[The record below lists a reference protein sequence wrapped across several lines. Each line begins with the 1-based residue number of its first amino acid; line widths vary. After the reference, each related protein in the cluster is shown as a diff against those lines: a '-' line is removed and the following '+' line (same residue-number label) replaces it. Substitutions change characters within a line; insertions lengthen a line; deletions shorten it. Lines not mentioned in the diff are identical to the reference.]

1 VGSDAEVNWVKK
13 QILIVDDDQ
22 RMLDALQRALHQHRD
37 EWDIAFVRRPEEA
50 WEALLQV
57 AYDAVVTDVRMPGM
71 SGIELLERMRRTEET
86 KDVPVV
92 VLTGLN
98 DQDLKER
105 ALLCGAV
112 DLLNKPVD
120 TGQLVARLKSV
131 LQMKEYQDELRNTN
145 ESLARKVE
153 QQSVD
158 LAQTRMSIV
167 CRLGM
172 AAEFRDEDTGNHVI
186 RVGCYSRVIASGLG
200 TPSSFQEMLLLA
212 APLHDIG
219 KIGIPDSVLLK
230 SGPLSDEEWAIMQR
244 HCEIGECILREQSKV
259 MIPMF
264 EWYAVEAP
272 GRIEMPTNRDP
283 VLEMAA
289 TIALSHHEKWNG
301 SGYPRGLAGEDI
313 PLESRIVSVAD
324 VFDALTSNR
333 PYRPARPEEEALT
346 IMDSTVGTHFDPR
359 IYAAFT
365 QSLPEI
371 RAIRERFADGVLV
384 FPRAE
389 GALV

>member
-1 VGSDAEVNWVKK
+1 VKK

-22 RMLDALQRALHQHRD
+22 RILDALQRVLHGQSD
-37 EWDIAFVRRPEEA
+37 DWDMTFVRRPEEA
-50 WEALLQV
+50 WESLLQT

-71 SGIELLERMRRTEET
+71 SGIELLARIRQTDKT

-98 DQDLKER
+98 DHDLKEK
-105 ALLCGAV
+105 ALSCGAV

-120 TGQLVARLKSV
+120 TGQLIARLKST
-131 LQMKEYQDELRNTN
+131 LQTKEYQDELRTAN
-145 ESLARKVE
+145 ESLVQKL
-153 QQSVD
+153 QQRTAD
-158 LAQTRMSIV
+158 LAQTRLSIV

-186 RVGCYSRVIASGLG
+186 RVGCYSRAIAAALG
-200 TPSSFQEMLLLA
+200 MPPSFLEMLLLA

-230 SGPLSDEEWAIMQR
+230 PGALSNEEWAIMQR
-244 HCEIGECILREQSKV
+244 HCEIGECILRKQSKV

-264 EWYAVEAP
+264 EWYATEPSAT
-272 GRIEMPTNRDP
+272 RDALENRDP

-289 TIALSHHEKWNG
+289 VIALSHHEKWDGN
-301 SGYPRGLAGEDI
+301 GYPRGLSGEDI
-313 PLESRIVSVAD
+313 PIESRIVSVAD
-324 VFDALTSNR
+324 VFDALMSNR

-346 IMDSTVGTHFDPR
+346 IMDSTIGSHFDPR
-359 IYAAFT
+359 VYAAFT
-365 QSLPEI
+365 ASLPEI
-371 RAIRERFADGVLV
+371 RAIRERFADGVV
-384 FPRAE
+384 AFPNAE
-389 GALV
+389 GALA